1 MKRIDSL
8 KKKKEFRYTYRVGKS
23 TSHRLF
29 AVIVAP
35 RRGRERNSRVGISVS
50 KKQGNSVLRNR
61 IKRRLREAVTPLIP
75 GLRPGINVIFVARS
89 GVAEAPFSELRRAAE
104 ETLVRAGAMEKGW
117 KP

>member
-1 MKRIDSL
+1 MKRKDAL

-35 RRGRERNSRVGISVS
+35 RRGRDSRVGISVS
-50 KKQGNSVLRNR
+50 KKQGNSVQRNR

-75 GLRPGINVIFVARS
+75 KLRRGVNVIFVARD
-89 GVAEAPFSELRRAAE
+89 GVAEAPFSELCRALRD
-104 ETLVRAGAMEKGW
+104 TLRSAGVLEKE
-117 KP
+117 